1 MKLGLGTKAVLYKAI
16 EIMISNKSLK
26 SLDLKKI
33 LWFIKSL
40 TYDICVNYGKGK
52 KGKSDESQ

>member
-1 MKLGLGTKAVLYKAI
+1 MGAKAVLYKAI

-26 SLDLKKI
+26 SLDLKKS

>member
-26 SLDLKKI
+26 SLDLKK
-33 LWFIKSL
+33 SL
-40 TYDICVNYGKGK
+40 
-52 KGKSDESQ
+52 